1 MKKLHVLFLLFIQFS
16 FVSDTYRNFPNNS
29 FQAGEVYEYK
39 IKFGFISVGEANV
52 DVSPQIFSVN
62 NRPCFRIN
70 ILGRTTG
77 LTDLFKVRNTY
88 RSYTDTSAFV
98 SHRFIMNLKENN
110 YTKEQQTDFNH
121 VKNTA
126 IRSQNKEIKEFK
138 VPDNIQD
145 VVSAYYFLRIIDFNK
160 MKIGETVGVNLFF
173 DDEIYNMKAKYNG
186 KGEVKTKFGK
196 IKVLKINP
204 ILPKNDLFDGEDAIR
219 VWVSDDANHV
229 PIRIE
234 VDFKIGGVSMEL
246 KAFRGNRHP
255 FNWLK

>member
-1 MKKLHVLFLLFIQFS
+1 LGFLFLFIQFA
-16 FVSDTYRNFPNNS
+16 FVSDTYREIENNS
-29 FQAGEVYEYK
+29 FRAGEFYEYR
-39 IKFGFISVGEANV
+39 IKYGFITVGEADV
-52 DVSPQIFSVN
+52 DVSPQIYSVN
-62 NRPCFRIN
+62 NRACYRIN

-77 LTDLFKVRNTY
+77 LTDLFKIRNIY

-98 SHRFIMNLKENN
+98 SQRFILNVKEND

-126 IRSQNKEIKEFK
+126 NRTQNKDAKEFK

-145 VVSAYYFLRIIDFNK
+145 VVSAYYYLRIIDFKK
-160 MKIGETVGVNLFF
+160 MKVGETVSANLFF
-173 DDEIYNMKAKYNG
+173 DDEIYNMKAKFNG
-186 KGEVKTKFGK
+186 RGEVKTKFGR

-219 VWVSDDANHV
+219 IWVSDDANHV

-234 VDFKIGGVSMEL
+234 VDFKVGSANMEL
-246 KAFRGNRHP
+246 KGYRGNRYA
-255 FNWLK
+255 FNWIKNN